1 MKKIIYLITL
11 PLLTY
16 ACSSENDKADVYGN
30 FEADTYFIA
39 AETAGK
45 LTDLSVSEGDLVQ
58 KNQQI
63 GTVDS
68 MQLYFQKKQLQSR
81 VAALKSKLQDVPVQL
96 ASLQEKERIIT
107 REYNRV
113 KALFADS
120 AATQK
125 QLDDLSGEL
134 NVTKKQLEATK
145 STLSTANRG
154 LLAEIEPLDWQIQ
167 QISDQLLKTVLKAPS
182 AGTVLD
188 TYKEPGEL
196 VMPGQPVAKVADL
209 STMTLRGYLSEN
221 QLAAIKIGQ
230 EVTVS
235 VDYADGTLK
244 SFSGS
249 ITWISAK
256 AEFTPKTIQTK
267 EERVNLVYAVKIAV
281 KNDGAL
287 KIGMPGEATL
297 N

>member
-1 MKKIIYLITL
+1 MKKSIYLLLL
-11 PLLTY
+11 PLL
-16 ACSSENDKADVYGN
+16 AFSCSPTNDKADIYGN
-30 FEADTYFIA
+30 FEADTYFIS

-45 LTDLSVSEGDLVQ
+45 LTALSINEGDELKALQ
-58 KNQQI
+58 TI
-63 GTVDS
+63 GSVDS

-81 VAALKSKLQDVPVQL
+81 VEALKSKLQDVPVQL
-96 ASLQEKERIIT
+96 AGLQEKERILT

-125 QLDDLSGEL
+125 QLDDLAGEL
-134 NVTKKQLEATK
+134 NVTKKQLAATK

-167 QISDQLLKTVLKAPS
+167 QLNDQLKKSTLIAPTS
-182 AGTVLD
+182 GTILE
-188 TYKEPGEL
+188 TFKEAGEL
-196 VMPGQPVAKVADL
+196 VMPGQPVAKMADL
-209 STMTLRGYLSEN
+209 STMTLRGYLSES
-221 QLAAIKIGQ
+221 QLSAVKIGQ

-235 VDYADGTLK
+235 VDAPAGNK
-244 SFSGS
+244 SFSGK
-249 ITWISAK
+249 ITWISSK

-281 KNDGAL
+281 SNDGTL
-287 KIGMPGEATL
+287 KIGMPADASINL
-297 N
+297 